1 MFNVLHY
8 VMPALFAYL
17 IAVGLLLG
25 GGYGA
30 LSWLAA
36 PEPVKVAAKAKP
48 KRPPPPHYDE
58 ANSEEVSQAA
68 SNSEEVSQAASVA
81 SSSDASPSSI
91 GDNNQAAPAS
101 SEPPPSPRA
110 GSGPAANAGG
120 AQVQASEPARDQK
133 NLSVNAEASPDE
145 VKQGAESSPSDFTQ
159 EAKQPAPAASAVSP
173 SNQRTAASVVPAV
186 KPAKR
191 SHARQ
196 AASHSQRFAERR
208 APAVMMTL
216 RTIEFPD
223 GRRVSQLIPYRSA
236 EPVWAFE
243 PGD

>member
-1 MFNVLHY
+1 MFNVLRY

-36 PEPVKVAAKAKP
+36 PEPVKVAEKAKP
-48 KRPPPPHYDE
+48 KRPPPSHYDE
-58 ANSEEVSQAA
+58 A
-68 SNSEEVSQAASVA
+68 NSEEVSQAASVA

-91 GDNNQAAPAS
+91 VDDNGAAPAS
-101 SEPPPSPRA
+101 NEPPPSPRA
-110 GSGPAANAGG
+110 GSGPAANEGG
-120 AQVQASEPARDQK
+120 AQVQTSEPARDQK
-133 NLSVNAEASPDE
+133 NLSANAEASPDE
-145 VKQGAESSPSDFTQ
+145 VKQGAESSPS

-173 SNQRTAASVVPAV
+173 DNQNIAASAAPAV

-196 AASHSQRFAERR
+196 AAGRSQRFAERR

-243 PGD
+243 PED

>member
-1 MFNVLHY
+1 
-8 VMPALFAYL
+8 MPALFAYL

-36 PEPVKVAAKAKP
+36 PEPVKVAEKAKP
-48 KRPPPPHYDE
+48 KRPPPSHYDE
-58 ANSEEVSQAA
+58 ANSEEI
-68 SNSEEVSQAASVA
+68 SQAASVA

-91 GDNNQAAPAS
+91 VDDNGAAPAS
-101 SEPPPSPRA
+101 NEPPPSPRA
-110 GSGPAANAGG
+110 GSGPAANEGG
-120 AQVQASEPARDQK
+120 AQVQTSEPARDQK
-133 NLSVNAEASPDE
+133 NLSANAEASPDE

-173 SNQRTAASVVPAV
+173 DNQNIAASAAPAV

-196 AASHSQRFAERR
+196 AAGRSQRFAERR

-243 PGD
+243 PED

>member
-1 MFNVLHY
+1 
-8 VMPALFAYL
+8 MPALFAYL

-48 KRPPPPHYDE
+48 KRPAPPHYDE

-68 SNSEEVSQAASVA
+68 SGA
-81 SSSDASPSSI
+81 SSSDAGPSSI
-91 GDNNQAAPAS
+91 GDNNQAATAS
-101 SEPPPSPRA
+101 NEQPPSPLA
-110 GSGPAANAGG
+110 GSGPAANEEG

-133 NLSVNAEASPDE
+133 NLSANAEASPDE
-145 VKQGAESSPSDFTQ
+145 VKQGAEASPSDFRQ
-159 EAKQPAPAASAVSP
+159 EAKQPAPAAASAVSP
-173 SNQRTAASVVPAV
+173 ANQHTAASAAPAV
-186 KPAKR
+186 KPVKR
-191 SHARQ
+191 PHARQ
-196 AASHSQRFAERR
+196 AASHSRRFVEKR

-223 GRRVSQLIPYRSA
+223 GRRVSQLIPYRRA
-236 EPVWAFE
+236 VPVWAFE
-243 PGD
+243 PED

>member
-1 MFNVLHY
+1 MFNVLRY

-36 PEPVKVAAKAKP
+36 PEPVKVAEKAKP
-48 KRPPPPHYDE
+48 KRPPPSHYDE
-58 ANSEEVSQAA
+58 ANSEEI
-68 SNSEEVSQAASVA
+68 SQAASVA

-91 GDNNQAAPAS
+91 VDDNGAAPAS
-101 SEPPPSPRA
+101 NEPPPSPRA
-110 GSGPAANAGG
+110 GSGPAANEGG
-120 AQVQASEPARDQK
+120 AQVQTSEPARDQK
-133 NLSVNAEASPDE
+133 NLSANAEASPDE
-145 VKQGAESSPSDFTQ
+145 VKQGAESPPS
-159 EAKQPAPAASAVSP
+159 EAKLPAPAASAVSP
-173 SNQRTAASVVPAV
+173 DNQNIAASAAPAV

-196 AASHSQRFAERR
+196 AAGRSQRFAERR

-243 PGD
+243 PED